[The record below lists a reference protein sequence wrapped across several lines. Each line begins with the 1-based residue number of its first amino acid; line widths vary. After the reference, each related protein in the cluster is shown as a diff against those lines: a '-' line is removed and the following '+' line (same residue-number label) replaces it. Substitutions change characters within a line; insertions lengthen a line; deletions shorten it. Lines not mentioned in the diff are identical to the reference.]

1 MPSYSSISDFTTSLN
16 SLPPD
21 VDKILTFCTETS
33 CSDLFI
39 KVGEKAQI
47 YRYGI
52 MYTTNAIID
61 EISWYNFANK
71 AITSELNTA
80 YVREKMVDFSYS
92 INKNGK
98 SYRYRVNAGYSV
110 GKNIATFR
118 MISNNLPSFQS
129 LKIDNNTADL
139 LNEAFS
145 RKQGISLLVG
155 ATGSGKTSTLAAC
168 INSFSSGYNNRTE
181 LPLKDAHMITL
192 EDPIEYIYP
201 SKPST
206 RITQKELGKDFMSF
220 ELGIKSALREHPT
233 HILVGETRDRKTISA
248 LVEASR
254 TGHSVISTFHTSSV
268 SDTVSRLYSYLA
280 GENQDVMFDLVTN
293 LNFVMAQK
301 LIKGRK
307 GYTLDTEYMYFVDQ
321 IKKIL
326 VEAIY
331 KDQNVA
337 TVIEKL
343 MKNEQLL
350 KAGLCHGWKSER
362 KR

>member
-1 MPSYSSISDFTTSLN
+1 MPSYSSISDFTTSLKN
-16 SLPPD
+16 LPPD

-39 KVGEKAQI
+39 KIGEKAQI

-52 MYTTNAIID
+52 MYTTNAVID

-71 AITSELNTA
+71 AITSELNAA

-168 INSFSSGYNNRTE
+168 INSFSSGYNNNKAE

-201 SKPST
+201 SKSST

-268 SDTVSRLYSYLA
+268 SDTISRLHSYLA
-280 GENQDVMFDLVTN
+280 GENQDVMFDLVSN
-293 LNFVMAQK
+293 LNFVLAQSLMK
-301 LIKGRK
+301 SRK
-307 GYTLDTEYMYFVDQ
+307 GYTLNYEYLFFADQ

-337 TVIEKL
+337 QVINKL
-343 MKNEQLL
+343 MVNEQLF
-350 KAGLCHGWKSER
+350 KSGICQGWKYP
-362 KR
+362 KK